1 VWTDFMKKAD
11 PLPLD
16 MPMPDNVTPAW
27 VDAYS
32 GQGSA
37 AGCPNAVELPYIR
50 GSEPAPGAACGAPA
64 PQDNVMDWVRGWL
77 N

>member
-1 VWTDFMKKAD
+1 MIKDKPQGVQKGRNDQKEKF
-11 PLPLD
+11 
-16 MPMPDNVTPAW
+16 
-27 VDAYS
+27 DAYS